1 MMMGKII
8 KCFPSIVNINEID
21 LCIVDIKLYFIYSKI
36 YSKYFI
42 HFYLIFYLNQKYIN
56 ISKNVFC
63 IKKLA
68 VGQLITLNR
77 RIIT

>member
-21 LCIVDIKLYFIYSKI
+21 LYIVDIKLYFIYSKI
-36 YSKYFI
+36 YSKYLI
-42 HFYLIFYLNQKYIN
+42 HSYLISYLNQKYIN
-56 ISKNVFC
+56 ILKNVFC